1 MHSVL
6 KESFSLPKLWS
17 ILCTRIS
24 TLIDLSIL
32 SPEGTGSLKWLA
44 GLLNALECSSLPPLL
59 PEAPRPLSEL
69 TCLQRSSFLGWLDPL
84 GAEVSPEVT
93 LEWGGTKG

>member
-24 TLIDLSIL
+24 TLIKSLLCARHGTSASDTFKYYFVIL
-32 SPEGTGSLKWLA
+32 CV
-44 GLLNALECSSLPPLL
+44 LNFHTELHFYQNENLPQCELIGHLTKFYSAL
-59 PEAPRPLSEL
+59 
-69 TCLQRSSFLGWLDPL
+69 F
-84 GAEVSPEVT
+84 AE
-93 LEWGGTKG
+93 KKNK